1 MCSFFYF
8 WWLWAWLDVGGL
20 RLLVGW
26 VVSLCV
32 VGLWT
37 LSAWLGFGW
46 LLVGCWF
53 WRGAAI
59 CERFGVGCCIAVRSC
74 LLVLNSVG

>member
-1 MCSFFYF
+1 M
-8 WWLWAWLDVGGL
+8 LG
-20 RLLVGW
+20 
-26 VVSLCV
+26 
-32 VGLWT
+32 
-37 LSAWLGFGW
+37 LGFGW